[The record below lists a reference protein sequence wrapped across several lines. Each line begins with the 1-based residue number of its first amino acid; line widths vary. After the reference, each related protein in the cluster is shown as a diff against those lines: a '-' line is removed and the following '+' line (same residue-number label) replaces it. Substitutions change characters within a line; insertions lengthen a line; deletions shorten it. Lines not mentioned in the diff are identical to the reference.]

1 MKYFKCASNSQRAR
15 KECRGNSFFKSHI
28 NPLNKDE
35 VEAVSM
41 QDRLRQSMEL
51 GIDSGARVNPAYD
64 EVDSESIDVTSD
76 FRQDPFSIAE
86 SFGKMPD
93 SGDATPP
100 PSDEPGETE

>member
-15 KECRGNSFFKSHI
+15 KECRGNSFFKPHI

-51 GIDSGARVNPAYD
+51 GIDSGARVNPVYD
-64 EVDSESIDVTSD
+64 DVDSEAIDVTSD

-93 SGDATPP
+93 SGGTPP
-100 PSDEPGETE
+100 QPADESVDTE